1 MSKLAGVG
9 NAWRPLTAVALAASL
24 WASPAVAQEAPAG
37 VAEKSSGR
45 EHQVRKGDT
54 LWDLARLYLSD
65 PFRWGAIFE
74 ANRGVVS
81 NPHLIY
87 PNNRLVI
94 PGVGSA
100 GAGEA
105 AEGASAGFGSGAVA
119 DAAMAPDRTVFYS
132 GGEAVT
138 RGAGGKA
145 GETPVMLE
153 GDAVAVRAVQ
163 PGEYLAA
170 PWLAESGALRGVGT
184 VLRVVGHGEDGDK
197 LAQSVHPGD
206 RVYLRRQGRTAP
218 EVGAELLL
226 VHEGRRVSGWGRVV
240 APNGVGVVE
249 AVERD
254 VIQIVVRRQFGRI
267 QPGDLALPLGPL
279 PDLYGSA
286 QPVSDGAVGTL
297 VGFVEEQPAYD
308 TSDLGFVDLG
318 ARRGV
323 AVGDELEV
331 YLPERVT
338 GGWQQ
343 TKLPEER
350 VARLRVVRVEE
361 RTATVRLIGLW
372 QGALREGL
380 PVRLVGKMP

>member
-9 NAWRPLTAVALAASL
+9 SSWRPLTAVALAASL

-37 VAEKSSGR
+37 VSEKSSGR

-94 PGVGSA
+94 PGVGSEGEGGAEA
-100 GAGEA
+100 GAA
-105 AEGASAGFGSGAVA
+105 PLGAGVVSGTGS
-119 DAAMAPDRTVFYS
+119 APDRTIFYS
-132 GGEAVT
+132 GIETTT
-138 RGAGGKA
+138 RRAGGKA
-145 GETPVMLE
+145 GESPVLLD
-153 GDAVAVRAVQ
+153 GDAEAVPAVQ

-170 PWLAESGALRGVGT
+170 PWLAESGSLRGVGT
-184 VLRVVGHGEDGDK
+184 VLRVIGHGDDGDK
-197 LAQSVHPGD
+197 LAQAVHPGD
-206 RVYLRRQGRTAP
+206 RLYLRRQGRTAP

-226 VHEGRRVSGWGRVV
+226 VHEGRPIRGWGRMM
-240 APNGVGVVE
+240 APNGVVVVE

-254 VIQIVVRRQFGRI
+254 VIQVVVRRQFSRI
-267 QPGDLALPLGPL
+267 EPGDIALPLEPL
-279 PDLYGSA
+279 PNLRGTA
-286 QPVSDGAVGTL
+286 QPVADGAVGTL
-297 VGFVEEQPAYD
+297 LGFAEEQPIYD
-308 TSDLGFVDLG
+308 ISDLGFVDLG
-318 ARRGV
+318 TRRGV
-323 AVGDELEV
+323 TVGDELEV

-338 GGWQQ
+338 GGWNQ

-350 VARLRVVRVEE
+350 LARLRVVRVEE

-372 QGALREGL
+372 QGSLRAGL